1 MILGTNERTNELDS
15 KFKQNIISSPLM
27 YGNSGLFCVQSLIFK
42 RKLVIE

>member
-1 MILGTNERTNELDS
+1 MILGTNERTNGLDS

-27 YGNSGLFCVQSLIFK
+27 NGNSGLFCVQSLIFK